1 MKLIELHIL
10 QSFPVSCLN
19 RDDVGAPKMAVFGGV
34 NRARVSS
41 QCLKRAIRD
50 EMRRQA
56 ATSGLVADRFKGK
69 RTKRLIKDLAD
80 AMDSKQ
86 TEPIRL
92 ALAEFIADQLST
104 LSSVRDENGQLL
116 VSTLTYLTPSEI
128 KAIGQVVNGKSELF
142 ALAETLTQAEDALRK
157 AEEAEEKRIK
167 EPGKGEKQKLEDGW
181 KKKQEALKKSMDGA
195 RKKCAAAMLG
205 KDAIGTAIKSVHLK
219 DGADIALFGRMVASD
234 PSLTVEGA
242 AMFSHALSTHKADND
257 IDFFS
262 AVDDA
267 KPKEQDAGAGMIGT
281 LEFTSAVYYRY
292 AALNLDLLADKDH
305 LGDPG
310 LAKDQRRAVVDAFVR
325 AVVLAVPP
333 ARHNAMTAPT
343 GPAYASPCNS

>member
-56 ATSGLVADRFKGK
+56 ATSGLVGDRFKGK

-86 TEPIRL
+86 AEPIRL
-92 ALAEFIADQLST
+92 ALAEFIAEQLST

-128 KAIGQVVNGKSELF
+128 KAIGQAVNGKPELF
-142 ALAETLTQAEDALRK
+142 ALAETLTQAGDVLRK
-157 AEEAEEKRIK
+157 AEEAEEKRVK
-167 EPGKGEKQKLEDGW
+167 EAGKGEKQKLEDAEKRNKRRLKNPWTG
-181 KKKQEALKKSMDGA
+181 QERNAPQRCLE
-195 RKKCAAAMLG
+195 R
-205 KDAIGTAIKSVHLK
+205 T
-219 DGADIALFGRMVASD
+219 
-234 PSLTVEGA
+234 PSA
-242 AMFSHALSTHKADND
+242 PPSSR
-257 IDFFS
+257 
-262 AVDDA
+262 
-267 KPKEQDAGAGMIGT
+267 
-281 LEFTSAVYYRY
+281 FT
-292 AALNLDLLADKDH
+292 
-305 LGDPG
+305 
-310 LAKDQRRAVVDAFVR
+310 
-325 AVVLAVPP
+325 
-333 ARHNAMTAPT
+333 
-343 GPAYASPCNS
+343 